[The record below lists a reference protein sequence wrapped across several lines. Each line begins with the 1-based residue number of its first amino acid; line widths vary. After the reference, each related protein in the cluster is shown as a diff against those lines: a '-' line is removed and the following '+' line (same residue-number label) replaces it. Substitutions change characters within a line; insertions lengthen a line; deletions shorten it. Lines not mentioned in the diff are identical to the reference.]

1 MRLRMIAAVLVIT
14 ASLPQAWAAPTT
26 VSQQGRLLDGD
37 GQPLQGSHDLEYSLF
52 DSATSGTELWS
63 ESQEVPFDEGYYV
76 VTLGSVDP
84 LDDLLLA
91 SDAVWLQL
99 SVDGVLLEPRFQL
112 VSVPYALRATSAE
125 HVDGGVVD
133 AAELSVGG
141 QLVVDSSGHWVGPAL
156 LVSWNDLIDV
166 PGDLAD
172 GDADTLAGLVC
183 SGGQVPSYQES
194 TGLWV
199 CSAPSGPDT
208 LGLLSCTDG
217 QLVTWDNPTGQWQ
230 CDDDRLL
237 SEAEVEAFISNGVI
251 DLAVGSRLGGA
262 PLASTDDLTTSL
274 PWLAITDVPG
284 DLLDGDSDTLIDLP
298 CADGFVAKFSV
309 LLGAWDCA
317 PDLDTQLGEAQVEA
331 FVTNDAIDL
340 AAGSSIAGLP
350 LSTGAHTIDTD
361 TDTQLSEG
369 QVEGFVT
376 NDAIDLAAGS
386 SIAGLPLSTGAH
398 TIDTDTDTQLSE
410 GQVEGFVTNAPID
423 LAVGSSVGGLALS
436 TGAHLTN
443 TNLSEAQVEAYISNG
458 PLSLSL
464 GSSVAGVPIS
474 TGLHTIN
481 TDTQLSEGQVEAY
494 ITNAPIGLSAGTT
507 VAGNIISTGA
517 HTTQLPWSNITGVP
531 GDLADGDSDTLSGL
545 SCLSGD
551 VAKWSAAAGAWEC
564 AVDID
569 TDTDTD
575 TNTQLTETQVENYV
589 GNGPIGLAAGTTVGG
604 LALAG
609 GAHTTS
615 LPWNSISAIP
625 GDIAD
630 GDSDTL
636 GGLSCLGGEV
646 ARFDASVSQWL
657 CDADAVLSE
666 GQVESYISNAAIGL
680 AAGSTVG
687 GAALLS
693 VSSSGDVGP
702 AGSLSFASSTL
713 YVDASAGRVGVGT
726 SNPSRSLEV
735 ISSDGVR
742 INNSNSGGGGYL
754 ELTNSGDNT
763 DSWTLE
769 RDAGGG
775 FALAHHSGFGRGGGT
790 TTTPLFV
797 DDLGRVGIGDTNPPY
812 ELAVQRDKNG
822 ITYLSA
828 RNDTSAAFSGAGVEV
843 YANGAQGFMVAHSSG
858 HSSNPDFTNKMVVG
872 TSNSTDLSLVTNN
885 TVAVTVDTSGKVG
898 VGTANP
904 GEALTVNGTIESTSG
919 GVKFPDGT
927 TQTSAVA
934 GGAMGGSFYIRGD
947 QTCPNGWSQANIDS
961 NLFGSQP
968 IDSCYR
974 TDVNCL
980 SFYVRGDQTCPSGWN
995 QENVDSN
1002 LFGSQPVDA
1011 CWRCN

>member
-1 MRLRMIAAVLVIT
+1 MIAAVLVIT

-331 FVTNDAIDL
+331 
-340 AAGSSIAGLP
+340 
-350 LSTGAHTIDTD
+350 
-361 TDTQLSEG
+361 
-369 QVEGFVT
+369 FVT